1 MSHLHD
7 LAVIDASQL
16 RQEQQELQ
24 QQRNY
29 QLSSSGGGQ
38 QHNRTRSTS
47 SSNISIINAP
57 PAALIRGN
65 GNTADGDVV
74 SYYLI
79 TPRVLHEHQRQ
90 QQQRHARSSSS
101 PSAASI
107 FAQGFG
113 QGDRGRRSRTRTETQ
128 SSPPHPRGA
137 DPSGATFVPMFLAI
151 PPIDP
156 SEPQPPAYEDLSPR
170 QERMTITPS
179 TTSNTTGAGSGTI
192 TGTRMS
198 VTPPRIDSLP
208 VGATTSTTTT
218 PGHT

>member
-16 RQEQQELQ
+16 RQEQRDHPLS
-24 QQRNY
+24 
-29 QLSSSGGGQ
+29 QLSSGGGH
-38 QHNRTRSTS
+38 QHNRSRSTS

-65 GNTADGDVV
+65 GNTADGDIVN
-74 SYYLI
+74 YYLI

-90 QQQRHARSSSS
+90 HQQRHARSSSS

-113 QGDRGRRSRTRTETQ
+113 QGDRGRRSRTRTETH
-128 SSPPHPRGA
+128 SSPPHPRGS

-151 PPIDP
+151 PPLDP

-170 QERMTITPS
+170 QERMHISPS
-179 TTSNTTGAGSGTI
+179 TTSAGPGAI

-208 VGATTSTTTT
+208 VGATITTTTT